1 MAKSNSFDVVSKTD
15 LNEVLNAV
23 NQVMKEVRTRFD
35 FKGSSSSVQLENQ
48 TLMLAGDDAYK
59 LQSLTEILQQKLVK
73 RGVSLKALSYGKVE
87 NASGG
92 TVRQQISIQQ
102 GIPTEKA
109 REISKFVRDLKI
121 KVQASIQGDLVRVSG
136 RDRDTLQAVI
146 RELKEKD
153 FGIDMHFTNYRSS

>member
-35 FKGSSSSVQLENQ
+35 FKGSSSSVQLEKQ
-48 TLMLAGDDAYK
+48 ALILVADDDYR
-59 LQSLTEILQQKLVK
+59 LRSLTEILEQKLVK

-87 NASGG
+87 DASGG
-92 TVRQQISIQQ
+92 KVRQQIAIQE

-109 REISKFVRDLKI
+109 REISKFIRDLKL
-121 KVQASIQGDLVRVSG
+121 KVQASIQGDMVRISG
-136 RDRDTLQAVI
+136 RDRDTLQTVI

-153 FGIDMHFTNYRSS
+153 FGIDMHFINYRSS

>member
-1 MAKSNSFDVVSKTD
+1 MAKSNSFDIVSKTD

-35 FKGSSSSVQLENQ
+35 FKGSSSSVQLEKQ
-48 TLMLAGDDAYK
+48 ALIIVADDDYRPR
-59 LQSLTEILQQKLVK
+59 SLTEILEQKLVK

-87 NASGG
+87 DASGG
-92 TVRQQISIQQ
+92 KARQQIAIQE

-109 REISKFVRDLKI
+109 REISKFIRDLKL
-121 KVQASIQGDLVRVSG
+121 KVQASIQGDMVRISG
-136 RDRDTLQAVI
+136 RDRDTLQTVI

-153 FGIDMHFTNYRSS
+153 FGIDMHFINYRSS

>member
-35 FKGSSSSVQLENQ
+35 FKGSSSSVQLESEA
-48 TLMLAGDDAYK
+48 LMLIGDDAYK
-59 LQSLTEILQQKLVK
+59 LKSLTEILEQKLVK

-87 NASGG
+87 DASGG

-136 RDRDTLQAVI
+136 RDRDTLQTVI

-153 FGIDMHFTNYRSS
+153 FGIDMHFINYRSS